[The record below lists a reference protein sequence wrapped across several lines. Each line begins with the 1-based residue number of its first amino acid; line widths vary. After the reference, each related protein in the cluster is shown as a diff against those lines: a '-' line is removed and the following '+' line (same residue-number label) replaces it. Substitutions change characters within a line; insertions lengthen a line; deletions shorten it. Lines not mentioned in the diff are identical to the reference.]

1 MKKML
6 AFVLAAAMAL
16 SLAACGGNT
25 NGGTSGTGADTNAV
39 TVQLGP
45 NPETLDPALNSTLDG
60 GNMIITA
67 FEGLL
72 ITDENQNVIPGQA
85 ESYEVSEDGLTWTF
99 TMRDGLKWSDGTDLT
114 AKDFEYSMK
123 RLVDPNTAAPYAE
136 TVVGMIAGYEE
147 ALGNP
152 DAEGNATTDPNP
164 DALQVTASEDGKTLT
179 IVLSY
184 PCAFF
189 DKIVAFTPMVPVQQ
203 ATVEANG
210 EAWATDAAT
219 YVSNGPFYMTE
230 WVVGQKIV
238 MKKNPNYVGG
248 WDSSRIKA
256 DSITFLL
263 MEDDSATLTAF
274 QSGQADLVKSY
285 PTEELETLQ
294 TLPEF
299 KSSPYASITYQS
311 MNLTDPLFQDVNVR
325 KALSLAI
332 DREYL
337 TQNVLKGLYRP
348 AYTISCPGVTD
359 QDGSLFL
366 ENTDSSAIPTDYEVA
381 KAEAQKALADAGY
394 PNGEG
399 FPSFTFITNDSGYN
413 KTIAEYMQQCYRDVL
428 GIDMQIEIQ
437 EWSAFSASRRA
448 GSYQMARNGWV
459 LDYNDPSNV
468 LELFYS
474 TNGNNDGK
482 YANPE
487 FDAAIDASRTADA
500 SVHYEKLH
508 EAEEMILNDYA
519 AIPLAFGD
527 TRWLQ
532 SEELKG
538 VWFSPYGYFY
548 LQYATLGEVAETEG
562 ETADSTAAE
571 SVAAESAAA
580 ESTVA
585 ESEAAES
592 TSAA

>member
-6 AFVLAAAMAL
+6 ALVLATVMAL
-16 SLAACGGNT
+16 SLAACGGGNAPS
-25 NGGTSGTGADTNAV
+25 GSTSGSTAGGDATSNSAVATGSNDV
-39 TVQLGP
+39 VVSLGP
-45 NPETLDPALNSTLDG
+45 NPETIDPALNSSLDG
-60 GNMIITA
+60 GNMIVTA

-72 ITDENQNVIPGQA
+72 ITDENQNVVSGQA

-230 WVVGQKIV
+230 WTVGQKIV
-238 MKKNPNYVGG
+238 MAKNPNYVGG

-256 DSITFLL
+256 DSITFML

-274 QSGQADLVKSY
+274 QSGQLDLTNHY
-285 PTEELETLQ
+285 PSEELESLRD
-294 TLPEF
+294 LPEF
-299 KSSPYASITYQS
+299 NTGSYASITYQS
-311 MNLTDPLFQDVNVR
+311 MNLEDEVFQDVNVR
-325 KALSLAI
+325 KALNLAI

-337 TQNVLKGLYRP
+337 CEVILKGLYRP

-359 QDGSLFL
+359 QDGSAFL
-366 ENTDSSAIPTDYEVA
+366 ENTDSSAFPKDYEEA
-381 KAEAQKALADAGY
+381 KKQAQEALAEAGY

-399 FPSFTFITNDSGYN
+399 FPTFTYTTNDGGYN
-413 KTIAEYMQQCYRDVL
+413 KTIAEYLQQCYRDVL
-428 GIDMQIEIQ
+428 GINMEIQ
-437 EWSAFSASRRA
+437 IMEWSAFSASRRA
-448 GSYQMARNGWV
+448 GDYQMGRNGWV
-459 LDYNDPSNV
+459 LDYDDPSNV

-487 FDAAIDASRTADA
+487 FDAAIDASRTADVT
-500 SVHYEKLH
+500 VHYEKLH
-508 EAEEMILNDYA
+508 EAEKMVLDDYA
-519 AIPLAFGD
+519 AIPLCFGD

-532 SEELKG
+532 KTDLQG
-538 VWFSPYGYFY
+538 VWHSPYGYFY
-548 LQYATLGEVAETEG
+548 LQYATLQ
-562 ETADSTAAE
+562 
-571 SVAAESAAA
+571 
-580 ESTVA
+580 
-585 ESEAAES
+585 
-592 TSAA
+592 